1 MGQTISIPEEY
12 CVEVP
17 EGFLE
22 KDYTVKR
29 TSGQMESGWRI
40 PRECYVD
47 RLDLDAPSASKH
59 ARSDSKGLENWRIFM
74 DNGPKSPEEYAH
86 GWRRISTVYPTEL
99 DGDEEAIEEWRK
111 KTIELL
117 EQLEVARVTAG
128 GKTPEEEFR
137 LRQRE
142 AGEAMIEA
150 ADRIQR
156 DEDARIA
163 AQARFA
169 ADRAGH
175 IQPVLDLQ
183 D

>member
-47 RLDLDAPSASKH
+47 RLDLDAPSASRH
-59 ARSDSKGLENWRIFM
+59 ARSDRKGLENWRIFM

-86 GWRRISTVYPTEL
+86 GWRRVSTVYPTDL

-117 EQLEVARVTAG
+117 EQLEVARVAAG
-128 GKTPEEEFR
+128 GKTPQE
-137 LRQRE
+137 
-142 AGEAMIEA
+142 
-150 ADRIQR
+150 
-156 DEDARIA
+156 
-163 AQARFA
+163 
-169 ADRAGH
+169 
-175 IQPVLDLQ
+175 DLQ
-183 D
+183 EASINASRGLQEVARLDAEGTS